1 MTGNFI
7 SGPQKQW
14 KLKLSI
20 VDFHKQG
27 HGDLNIRSVNILIS
41 EKVCFKAFL
50 LVFLIL
56 TSDRRYLV
64 LLILVNYTLDSF
76 HFALYSRHLSNKLA
90 HTHEENNVMKK

>member
-27 HGDLNIRSVNILIS
+27 HRDLNIRSVNVLIS
-41 EKVCFKAFL
+41 GKVCFKAFYL
-50 LVFLIL
+50 FIFYLFFFSIL
-56 TSDRRYLV
+56 NFKLRQKV
-64 LLILVNYTLDSF
+64 LGTFNFS
-76 HFALYSRHLSNKLA
+76 
-90 HTHEENNVMKK
+90 

>member
-27 HGDLNIRSVNILIS
+27 HRDLNIRSVNVLIS
-41 EKVCFKAFL
+41 GKVCFKAF
-50 LVFLIL
+50 FFFFSIL
-56 TSDRRYLV
+56 NFKLRQKV
-64 LLILVNYTLDSF
+64 LGTFNFS
-76 HFALYSRHLSNKLA
+76 
-90 HTHEENNVMKK
+90 

>member
-27 HGDLNIRSVNILIS
+27 HRDLNIRSVNVLIS
-41 EKVCFKAFL
+41 GKVCFKAF
-50 LVFLIL
+50 F
-56 TSDRRYLV
+56 
-64 LLILVNYTLDSF
+64 
-76 HFALYSRHLSNKLA
+76 
-90 HTHEENNVMKK
+90 

>member
-41 EKVCFKAFL
+41 EKVCFKAFF
-50 LVFLIL
+50 VSIL
-56 TSDRRYLV
+56 NFNFRQKV
-64 LLILVNYTLDSF
+64 LGTFNFS
-76 HFALYSRHLSNKLA
+76 
-90 HTHEENNVMKK
+90 